1 MPYDDL
7 QSLLQGSSSARDFF
21 LTLPVE
27 IQMTLHAWGP
37 SIRTAGELHLWAGR
51 AGSHLRQCWSG
62 RFIP

>member
-7 QSLLQGSSSARDFF
+7 QSLLQGSSSAREFF

-51 AGSHLRQCWSG
+51 AGAYLRQCGRSG
-62 RFIP
+62 FIP